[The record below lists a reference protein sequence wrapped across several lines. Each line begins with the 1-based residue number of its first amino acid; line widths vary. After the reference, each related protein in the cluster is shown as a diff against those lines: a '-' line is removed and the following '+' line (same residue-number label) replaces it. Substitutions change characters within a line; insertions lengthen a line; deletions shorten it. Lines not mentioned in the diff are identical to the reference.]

1 MRASNKLLLPFLLI
15 SLLGLQTP
23 SFAGHHDDNNEEEG
37 EHAHKHDKHHKDHDH
52 EEQGE
57 YSGPYFN
64 QQRVAILRDFYT
76 AQEID
81 SLPPGL
87 RKHLERTGHLP
98 PGIEKKLIREG
109 RLPPEY
115 ENELVP
121 VPGEVIGRLGP
132 LPPDARLYMYNGDAI
147 LLNPKN
153 QAILDIVHGVL
164 QLKEA
169 N

>member
-1 MRASNKLLLPFLLI
+1 MRASRKLLLPFLLVTLVSFPPP
-15 SLLGLQTP
+15 SLG
-23 SFAGHHDDNNEEEG
+23 GHQDDKNEEG

-52 EEQGE
+52 DEQGE

-64 QQRVAILRDFYT
+64 QQRIAILRGFYT

-98 PGIEKKLIREG
+98 PGIEKKLVREG

-121 VPGEVIGRLGP
+121 VPDDVIRRLGS